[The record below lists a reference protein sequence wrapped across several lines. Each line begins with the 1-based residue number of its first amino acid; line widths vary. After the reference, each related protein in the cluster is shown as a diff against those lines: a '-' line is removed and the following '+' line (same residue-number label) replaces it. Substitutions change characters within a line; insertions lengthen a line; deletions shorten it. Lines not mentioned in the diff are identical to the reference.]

1 MKTNKVTICLILFS
15 LLFLPALASAEYD
28 PSDIISDRLYY
39 ASSSMTQ
46 SDIQGFFESYN
57 SYLASYTVGGK
68 KAAGIVYDACR
79 AYGVSPKV
87 MLVMLQKEQSL
98 IENSAPSQSAL
109 DCATGYGSCDPKYKG
124 FDVQISKAA
133 WVLGQYYDEHKGSYG
148 YDVGRTTVTQD
159 GVAVTPENRATANL
173 FIYNPVAGTE
183 KGNGNYL
190 FWTLWWNRY
199 FDSSF
204 MTGTLIQERGSP
216 GVYLVGMDGKKHGFW
231 GRAAFS
237 QTYRPD
243 QVVVVDASDIVGLG
257 TGDPIKL
264 RDGVVFRSPNGA
276 VFISDD
282 ETRRG
287 IPDQETLHLLG
298 YNNQNP
304 IDVSWTEVNLLPEAE
319 KFDKQNL
326 ERPDGTFIKTAEN
339 PAVYLL
345 AEGKK
350 RPFWGKEILDY
361 NYNGQI
367 LVVNISRQE
376 LDSYP
381 LGPPVK
387 FRDGALLQS
396 QETGGIYVIANGLKY
411 GIPSREAFD
420 LAGYDINAVIVVS
433 EKLLS
438 LHGDGGTAGGY
449 SQLP

>member
-1 MKTNKVTICLILFS
+1 MRAKIVFTILLVFAVLIA
-15 LLFLPALASAEYD
+15 PALAGAAYN

-39 ASSSMTQ
+39 AGTSMTQ
-46 SDIQGFFESYN
+46 SDIQSFLQGYG
-57 SYLASYTVGGK
+57 SYLASYSVGGK
-68 KAAGIVYDACR
+68 SAANIIYDAAR

-87 MLVMLQKEQSL
+87 LLVMLQKEQSL
-98 IENSAPSQSAL
+98 IENSSPSQSAL

-124 FDVQISKAA
+124 FDVQVSKAA
-133 WVLGQYYDEHKGSYG
+133 WVLGQYYDEHSSGYS
-148 YDVGRTTVTQD
+148 YDVGKTTVTQD

-183 KGNGNYL
+183 SGNGNYL

-204 MTGTLIQERGSP
+204 MTGTLVRERGQP
-216 GVYLVGMDGKKHGFW
+216 GVYLVGVDGKKHGFW

-237 QTYRPD
+237 QTYRSD
-243 QVVVVDASDIVGLG
+243 QVIEVDTSDLVGLG

-276 VFISDD
+276 VFISEDD
-282 ETRRG
+282 TRRG
-287 IPDQETLHLLG
+287 IPDQETLRLLG
-298 YNNQNP
+298 YNNQSP

-319 KFDKQNL
+319 KFDKADL
-326 ERPDGTFIKTAEN
+326 TRPDGTFIKTAEN

-345 AEGKK
+345 DEGKK
-350 RPFWGKEILDY
+350 RPFWGREILDY

-367 LVVNISRQE
+367 LVIDISQAE

-396 QETGGIYVIANGLKY
+396 KESGGIYVIANGLKY
-411 GIPSREAFD
+411 GFPSMDSFET
-420 LAGYDINAVIVVS
+420 AGYSLENVIPVS
-433 EKLLS
+433 DKLLS
-438 LHGDGGTAGGY
+438 LHGYGGAAGGY
-449 SQLP
+449 EQLP